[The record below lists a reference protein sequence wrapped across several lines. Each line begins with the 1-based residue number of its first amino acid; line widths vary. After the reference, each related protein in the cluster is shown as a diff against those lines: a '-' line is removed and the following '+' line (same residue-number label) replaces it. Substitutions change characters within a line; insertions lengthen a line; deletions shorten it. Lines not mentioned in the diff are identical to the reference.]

1 MKKHVYERA
10 CSEAVKD
17 SKINHSVRQ
26 NLSTYVISAMLND
39 SLHFFMD
46 EFDASDR
53 RFEKSLDLSLDQQLE
68 RHLRHEES

>member
-1 MKKHVYERA
+1 MTNRVYEIA
-10 CSEAVKD
+10 CSED
-17 SKINHSVRQ
+17 SKIHVNYSVRQ
-26 NLSTYVISAMLND
+26 KLSTYVISAMLND